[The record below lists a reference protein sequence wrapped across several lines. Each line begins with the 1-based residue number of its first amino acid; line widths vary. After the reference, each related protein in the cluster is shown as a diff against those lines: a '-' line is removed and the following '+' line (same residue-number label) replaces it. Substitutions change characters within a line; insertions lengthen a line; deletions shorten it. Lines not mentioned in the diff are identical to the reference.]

1 MANQFYK
8 SETCSQCGNPW
19 EKPDLV
25 NCRRCK
31 QWELK
36 RARTRRKKAEK
47 AGELER
53 KRKNKEWAATHCYI
67 CGSLMDNPDPKCY
80 RCRERIKR
88 REKWLERRAERMKP
102 NDLNNLE
109 GVRKF
114 LQARRRRLNQDP
126 HTPPSKE
133 STHETP
139 HHRATPNHH
148 RRRARNSTDR
158 LFSRRAHHRRRREH
172 RQLYSHPRY
181 VVGGCADRGIV

>member
-8 SETCSQCGNPW
+8 TETCAQCGNPW
-19 EKPDLV
+19 NAPDLV

-31 QWELK
+31 QRELK
-36 RARTRRKKAEK
+36 RARVRRKKAEK
-47 AGELER
+47 GAELER

-109 GVRKF
+109 GVRRF

-126 HTPPSKE
+126 NTPPIE
-133 STHETP
+133 
-139 HHRATPNHH
+139 
-148 RRRARNSTDR
+148 
-158 LFSRRAHHRRRREH
+158 
-172 RQLYSHPRY
+172 
-181 VVGGCADRGIV
+181 GIDT

>member
-8 SETCSQCGNPW
+8 TETCSQCGNPW

-31 QWELK
+31 QRELK

-47 AGELER
+47 DAELER

-80 RCRERIKR
+80 RCRERMKR
-88 REKWLERRAERMKP
+88 REKWLERRNERMKP

-126 HTPPSKE
+126 NTPPLKE
-133 STHETP
+133 LTHEAAPT
-139 HHRATPNHH
+139 RIRPNRR
-148 RRRARNSTDR
+148 RRRARNRTDR
-158 LFSRRAHHRRRREH
+158 LFSRRAHHRRGREH

-181 VVGGCADRGIV
+181 VVGNGGHCRNF

>member
-1 MANQFYK
+1 MANQFYTT
-8 SETCSQCGNPW
+8 ETCSQCGNPW

-31 QWELK
+31 QRELK
-36 RARTRRKKAEK
+36 RARVRRKKAEK
-47 AGELER
+47 ADELER

-80 RCRERIKR
+80 RCRERMKR
-88 REKWLERRAERMKP
+88 REKWLERRNERMKP

-126 HTPPSKE
+126 NTPPIE
-133 STHETP
+133 
-139 HHRATPNHH
+139 
-148 RRRARNSTDR
+148 
-158 LFSRRAHHRRRREH
+158 
-172 RQLYSHPRY
+172 
-181 VVGGCADRGIV
+181 GIDT

>member
-8 SETCSQCGNPW
+8 TETCSQCGNPW

-31 QWELK
+31 QRELK
-36 RARTRRKKAEK
+36 RARVRRKKAEK
-47 AGELER
+47 GAELER

-88 REKWLERRAERMKP
+88 REKWLERRNERMKP

-126 HTPPSKE
+126 NTPPLKE
-133 STHETP
+133 STHERP
-139 HHRATPNHH
+139 HHRATPNHR
-148 RRRARNSTDR
+148 RRRARNRTDR
-158 LFSRRAHHRRRREH
+158 LFSRRAHHRRRCKH
-172 RQLYSHPRY
+172 H
-181 VVGGCADRGIV
+181 